1 MECTGAVFRR
11 LRKLTVSAEAE
22 EEEKDEQSGKAAAAA
37 PAPTALWKGGAHVI

>member
-37 PAPTALWKGGAHVI
+37 PTALWKGGAHVI